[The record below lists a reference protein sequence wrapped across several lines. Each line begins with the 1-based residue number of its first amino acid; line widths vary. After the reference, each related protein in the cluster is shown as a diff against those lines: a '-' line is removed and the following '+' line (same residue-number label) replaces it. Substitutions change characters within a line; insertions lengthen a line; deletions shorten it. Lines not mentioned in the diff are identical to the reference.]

1 MVESSNRKFK
11 TICVFGG
18 TNFGKGKEYLKAAVE
33 LGKTLAARKI
43 NLVYGGGSL
52 GLRGSVA
59 VTATVAG
66 SSVLGIMLKPLA
78 AKRDIIG
85 MTIGNEFQ
93 VMSMHGKMTHMILN
107 ADAFVA
113 LPGGFETLEEIF
125 NIASWTHFNIH
136 KKPLGLLNVNGFFD
150 GLLFFLDYAVEQGFM
165 TQANRRILVSAS
177 NVDELIDQLQNF
189 VPEVDS
195 LMSQLVWDS
204 EESSNKKRAL
214 DLNLRL

>member
-1 MVESSNRKFK
+1 MAESSNRKFK
-11 TICVFGG
+11 IICVFGG

-78 AKRDIIG
+78 ANRDIIG

-93 VMSMHGKMTHMILN
+93 VMSIHERMRYMLLN

-113 LPGGFETLEEIF
+113 LPGGFETFEEIF
-125 NIASWTHFNIH
+125 NNVSWTHFNMH
-136 KKPLGLLNVNGFFD
+136 KKPLDLLNVNGFYD
-150 GLLFFLDYAVEQGFM
+150 GLLSFLDHAVE
-165 TQANRRILVSAS
+165 
-177 NVDELIDQLQNF
+177 
-189 VPEVDS
+189 
-195 LMSQLVWDS
+195 
-204 EESSNKKRAL
+204 
-214 DLNLRL
+214 

>member
-1 MVESSNRKFK
+1 MAESSNRKFK

-85 MTIGNEFQ
+85 MTIGNEF
-93 VMSMHGKMTHMILN
+93 
-107 ADAFVA
+107 
-113 LPGGFETLEEIF
+113 
-125 NIASWTHFNIH
+125 
-136 KKPLGLLNVNGFFD
+136 
-150 GLLFFLDYAVEQGFM
+150 
-165 TQANRRILVSAS
+165 
-177 NVDELIDQLQNF
+177 
-189 VPEVDS
+189 
-195 LMSQLVWDS
+195 
-204 EESSNKKRAL
+204 
-214 DLNLRL
+214 

>member
-1 MVESSNRKFK
+1 
-11 TICVFGG
+11 
-18 TNFGKGKEYLKAAVE
+18 
-33 LGKTLAARKI
+33 
-43 NLVYGGGSL
+43 
-52 GLRGSVA
+52 
-59 VTATVAG
+59 
-66 SSVLGIMLKPLA
+66 
-78 AKRDIIG
+78 
-85 MTIGNEFQ
+85 
-93 VMSMHGKMTHMILN
+93 MSMHGKMTHMILN
-107 ADAFVA
+107 ANVFVA
-113 LPGGFETLEEIF
+113 LPGGFEMLEEIF

-150 GLLFFLDYAVEQGFM
+150 GLLFFLDHAVEQGFM

-204 EESSNKKRAL
+204 EESSNKKRVL